1 MSIADEVLPPA
12 PDDDDYSP
20 ELTLDDRVQTDLVRH
35 TERIAA
41 DDRLIARAQARRIEH
56 LLDLQDWSE
65 QPQVASRLHGN
76 PANIRLT
83 DDNAASMTEDQA
95 RAATY
100 NRWDDREVARRTI
113 VSETA
118 CLTRVAE
125 RTIDRQLDE
134 ARFLSS
140 YAPATFA
147 AFSRGEISYRHATT
161 LLGQLL
167 TLPDGGQ
174 AAFEEKVLP
183 DAKRLPVGRFRDK
196 ARRLRERLHPESIV
210 TRHRNALADRRS
222 YWEAAPD
229 GMAWLHWYGTA
240 HDTKAAYDRINT
252 MAVKLK
258 HLGDPS
264 PADQTDDAS
273 SNGAAFGIAQDP
285 ADDSPTR
292 TLDQLRADITAAL
305 LLDGITPDGMGGGI
319 RGTVMV
325 TVPVLTLLGLD
336 EEPATLE
343 GYGPIS
349 PEAAREIAGHAPSFT
364 RLLTHPETGVVLSL
378 GKTQHKNTKAMKKYL
393 RVRDETCR
401 FPGCSRPAV
410 TSDVDHTDPW
420 AGGGNTDSDNLAHLC
435 EPHHRL
441 KHLSQWRVTQEPDG
455 ILHWTSPGKRSYR
468 TDPANPMGPPRPR
481 PPVMGPKTWKRP
493 ADETYLMPRQ
503 RPTRKPTPPVPENP
517 PF

>member
-20 ELTLDDRVQTDLVRH
+20 EPTLEVRVQADLVRH

-41 DDRLIARAQARRIEH
+41 DDRLIARAQAH
-56 LLDLQDWSE
+56 L
-65 QPQVASRLHGN
+65 
-76 PANIRLT
+76 
-83 DDNAASMTEDQA
+83 TEDQA
-95 RAATY
+95 RAAAY

-147 AFSRGEISYRHATT
+147 AFSRGEISYRHATP

-183 DAKRLPVGRFRDK
+183 EAKRLPVGRFRDK

-210 TRHRNALADRRS
+210 TRHKNALADRRS
-222 YWEAAPD
+222 YWEVAPD

-240 HDTKAAYDRINT
+240 HDTKAAYDRING
-252 MAVKLK
+252 MAVKLRK
-258 HLGDPS
+258 AGDPT
-264 PADQTDDAS
+264 PADQTEGTDDART
-273 SNGAAFGIAQDP
+273 AFGLRPDATEEL
-285 ADDSPTR
+285 PTR

-305 LLDGITPDGMGGGI
+305 LLDGITPDGMGAGI

-325 TVPVLTLLGLD
+325 TVPVLTLGARAH
-336 EEPATLE
+336 PA
-343 GYGPIS
+343 GVGRGP
-349 PEAAREIAGHAPSFT
+349 R
-364 RLLTHPETGVVLSL
+364 HPR
-378 GKTQHKNTKAMKKYL
+378 
-393 RVRDETCR
+393 RVR
-401 FPGCSRPAV
+401 
-410 TSDVDHTDPW
+410 
-420 AGGGNTDSDNLAHLC
+420 AHLPGGRTGDRRART
-435 EPHHRL
+435 E
-441 KHLSQWRVTQEPDG
+441 
-455 ILHWTSPGKRSYR
+455 LHPAADPPGNRGGALTGK
-468 TDPANPMGPPRPR
+468 DPAQEHQGHEK
-481 PPVMGPKTWKRP
+481 VP
-493 ADETYLMPRQ
+493 AGAR
-503 RPTRKPTPPVPENP
+503 
-517 PF
+517 

>member
-20 ELTLDDRVQTDLVRH
+20 EPILDDRVQADLVRH

-65 QPQVASRLHGN
+65 QPQVA
-76 PANIRLT
+76 
-83 DDNAASMTEDQA
+83 
-95 RAATY
+95 
-100 NRWDDREVARRTI
+100 RRTI

-118 CLTRVAE
+118 CMTRVDE
-125 RTIDRQLDE
+125 RTIDRQLNE

-147 AFSRGEISYRHATT
+147 AFSRAEISYRHATT

-240 HDTKAAYDRINT
+240 HDTNAAYDRING
-252 MAVKLK
+252 MAVQLK

-264 PADQTDDAS
+264 PANQTDGAS
-273 SNGAAFGIAQDP
+273 SG
-285 ADDSPTR
+285 
-292 TLDQLRADITAAL
+292 DQRRRPHRPQ
-305 LLDGITPDGMGGGI
+305 G
-319 RGTVMV
+319 R
-325 TVPVLTLLGLD
+325 
-336 EEPATLE
+336 
-343 GYGPIS
+343 
-349 PEAAREIAGHAPSFT
+349 R
-364 RLLTHPETGVVLSL
+364 R
-378 GKTQHKNTKAMKKYL
+378 QH
-393 RVRDETCR
+393 
-401 FPGCSRPAV
+401 
-410 TSDVDHTDPW
+410 
-420 AGGGNTDSDNLAHLC
+420 
-435 EPHHRL
+435 
-441 KHLSQWRVTQEPDG
+441 
-455 ILHWTSPGKRSYR
+455 
-468 TDPANPMGPPRPR
+468 
-481 PPVMGPKTWKRP
+481 
-493 ADETYLMPRQ
+493 RQ
-503 RPTRKPTPPVPENP
+503 
-517 PF
+517 